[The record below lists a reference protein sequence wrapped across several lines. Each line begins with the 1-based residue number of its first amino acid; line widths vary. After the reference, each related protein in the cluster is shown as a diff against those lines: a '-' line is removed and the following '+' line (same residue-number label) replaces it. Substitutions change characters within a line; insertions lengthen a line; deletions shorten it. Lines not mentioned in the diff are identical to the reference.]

1 MIANKDS
8 KINSLEDVLKCD
20 KSLTF
25 SNGDPNSTSGFV
37 IPGYYVWGL
46 NGKTPADC
54 FSRVVNSNHEG
65 NAMAVASGKI
75 DAPTNNTESIYA
87 RLAEAYPEAAA
98 SIKEL
103 CRSPPIPSD
112 PLDWRKALPQDA
124 TQSGQASCGG

>member
-1 MIANKDS
+1 MKDDGSRGYYSLLIAHKDS

-54 FSRVVNSNHEG
+54 FYRVVNSNPEG
-65 NAMAVASGKI
+65 NAMAVASGQLH
-75 DAPTNNTESIYA
+75 ESG
-87 RLAEAYPEAAA
+87 REA
-98 SIKEL
+98 
-103 CRSPPIPSD
+103 CRE
-112 PLDWRKALPQDA
+112 RVCQYV
-124 TQSGQASCGG
+124 

>member
-25 SNGDPNSTSGFV
+25 SNGDTNSTSGFV

-46 NGKTPADC
+46 NGKTPEDC
-54 FSRVVNSNHEG
+54 FSRVVNSHPEG

-75 DAPTNNTESIYA
+75 DVATNNTESIYA
-87 RLAEAYPEAAA
+87 RTAEPNPEPAA
-98 SIKEL
+98 
-103 CRSPPIPSD
+103 RQ
-112 PLDWRKALPQDA
+112 KALRRPPP
-124 TQSGQASCGG
+124 